1 MKEVDVIL
9 SIVQVRSL
17 TTASSGSIAN
27 GTHLYALS
35 SKVFFTKNCPLSG
48 KDAPTVDYKNIN
60 LLRRYMTEKG
70 KILPSRVTQ
79 VSTKKQKELSV
90 AIKRARFLALLP
102 YVSRQ

>member
-1 MKEVDVIL
+1 M
-9 SIVQVRSL
+9 SIRMGGRNGVKKRFRKQ
-17 TTASSGSIAN
+17 TQTA
-27 GTHLYALS
+27 LFKRK
-35 SKVFFTKNCPLSG
+35 KVCRFSG
-48 KDAPTVDYKNIN
+48 KNPEVVDYKNIN

-79 VSTKKQKELSV
+79 VSTKKQKELSA

>member
-1 MKEVDVIL
+1 MKRKNKKFTNRNSNSLNKL
-9 SIVQVRSL
+9 SL
-17 TTASSGSIAN
+17 FHKADN
-27 GTHLYALS
+27 KF
-35 SKVFFTKNCPLSG
+35 SKKCPLSV
-48 KDAPTVDYKNIN
+48 KNAPIVDYKNIN

-79 VSTKKQKELSV
+79 VSTKKQKELSA